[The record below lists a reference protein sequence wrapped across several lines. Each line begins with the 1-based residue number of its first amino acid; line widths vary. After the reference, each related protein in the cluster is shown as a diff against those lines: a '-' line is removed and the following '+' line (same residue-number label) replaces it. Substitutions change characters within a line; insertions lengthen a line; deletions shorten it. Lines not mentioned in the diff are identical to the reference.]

1 MNAMDWQHMPYFLAV
16 ARTGSLRAA
25 GELLNAMHGTVN
37 RHISA
42 LETAYGVKL
51 FRRSQAGLELTK
63 AGRSLV
69 PVAEDAEKLFLG
81 ARRRLQG
88 LDREEAGSVRFSL
101 TGTMAYE
108 IVAPILTRFFDECP
122 EIDLD
127 IRVSDQLED
136 INRLE
141 TDVSLRFAH
150 EIHEDVVARKLYPLA
165 LAPHASRAYLE
176 RHLPNAGPNG
186 EGLHWIGWDEIN
198 RSPDWVAQTPFPM
211 AEVRHATTDHVMQL
225 GLLRQGFGIV
235 NTSVFFPTIYPE
247 IVQVPG
253 TEVTLDRSLWL
264 LLHSDIRRTTR
275 VRRFVDFM
283 ADNLRSMKP
292 LLQGGVV

>member
-16 ARTGSLRAA
+16 ARTGSLRGA
-25 GELLNAMHGTVN
+25 GEQLSAMHGTVN
-37 RHISA
+37 RHICA
-42 LETAYGVKL
+42 LETAYGVQL
-51 FRRSQAGLELTK
+51 FRRSQSGLELTN
-63 AGRSLV
+63 AGRSLI
-69 PVAEDAEKLFLG
+69 PLAEDAEKLFLG

-88 LDREEAGSVRFSL
+88 LDREEAGAVRFSL

-122 EIDLD
+122 EIDLQ
-127 IRVSDQLED
+127 ISVSDHFED

-150 EIHEDVVARKLYPLA
+150 EVKEDVVAKKLYPLA
-165 LAPHASRAYLE
+165 LAPHASRTYLE
-176 RHLPNAGPNG
+176 RHLPNAGPGG
-186 EGLHWIGWDEIN
+186 EGLHWIGWDEIDRCPN
-198 RSPDWVAQTPFPM
+198 WLEQTPFPK

-225 GLLRQGFGIV
+225 GLLRHGFGIV
-235 NTSVFFPTIYPE
+235 NTSVYFETIYPE
-247 IVQVPG
+247 VVRVPG
-253 TEVTLDRSLWL
+253 TEIALDRSLWL

-283 ADNLRSMKP
+283 ADNLRAIKP
-292 LLQGGVV
+292 LLQGDLV